1 LWRHKSNSVKFSPI
15 VFLFSDASFKW
26 RKRKWKSSVA
36 CTYLY
41 ASVIHTCAAD
51 NFFTINKGKMKN
63 KGILLFPYDTSS
75 SSSRKQYGYNFTNVF
90 CIFMS
95 VYFHIQINKQKWQ
108 KYHKKEDVE
117 HNKCLCFVAFY
128 HRHIRKTMSSLY
140 YHHHHGN
147 HCYLLVIILFYALNA
162 YETDISLSL

>member
-1 LWRHKSNSVKFSPI
+1 MKEKKVKI
-15 VFLFSDASFKW
+15 FKH
-26 RKRKWKSSVA
+26 SHSHVH
-36 CTYLY
+36 LY

-51 NFFTINKGKMKN
+51 NFFTINKSKMKN
-63 KGILLFPYDTSS
+63 KGILLFLWYFFSS
-75 SSSRKQYGYNFTNVF
+75 QYGYNFTNVSVF
-90 CIFMS
+90 FLS
-95 VYFHIQINKQKWQ
+95 VYFHIQINKQEWQ

-140 YHHHHGN
+140 YHHGN
-147 HCYLLVIILFYALNA
+147 HCYLLIIILFYALNA

>member
-1 LWRHKSNSVKFSPI
+1 MWRHKSNSVKFPSI
-15 VFLFSDASFKW
+15 VFLLFSDALFKW
-26 RKRKWKSSVA
+26 EKRKWKSSNIQHV
-36 CTYLY
+36 YLY

-51 NFFTINKGKMKN
+51 NFFTINKSKMKT
-63 KGILLFPYDTSS
+63 KEFYYFLMILFFLAIWIQFYES
-75 SSSRKQYGYNFTNVF
+75 F
-90 CIFMS
+90 CIFLS

-140 YHHHHGN
+140 YHHGN
-147 HCYLLVIILFYALNA
+147 HCYLLIIILFYALNA